1 MKWKAFMSS
10 LVCDNRGGLES
21 LGLSVHLSVV
31 GQAHD
36 NHKKHKIQVLLES
49 YVYNLS
55 FLVGRRPK
63 ILCLSKV
70 QESIQKVFTIYFWIT
85 P

>member
-1 MKWKAFMSS
+1 MSS
-10 LVCDNRGGLES
+10 LVCDNRGGPES
-21 LGLSVHLSVV
+21 LGLPVYLSVV

-36 NHKKHKIQVLLES
+36 NHKKYKIQVLLES
-49 YVYNLS
+49 YIFNLS

-70 QESIQKVFTIYFWIT
+70 RESIQKVFTIYFRIT